1 MNIKLNSV
9 TSQDSRKMLKM
20 FGITQTD
27 VHIIIEHR
35 TTTLQS
41 DSEIHAQLNVFNY

>member
-27 VHIIIEHR
+27 VHIIEHR